1 MNAAGLFL
9 LVTLLLLLAIGVPI
23 GLALMG
29 TSFAAITLYSSSD
42 ALALLGG
49 DVWRSL
55 TTPELVS
62 LPLFILLGSLIARS
76 DLAEEVF
83 AALEPMFERLPGR
96 LLHANVVAA
105 TLFAAVTGSSAA
117 TTATVGRITVPRL
130 LARGYPRDLVLGSL
144 CGAGTLGFLIPPSIV
159 LIVYGVVTQVSIVDL
174 FLAGILPGLLYAGL
188 AMAWIA
194 FASSYRPQP
203 QISPNDR
210 DRTRGRERRSL
221 RPLCDLSLLI
231 GGVIGAMAAGV
242 AGPSEA
248 ATIGIALTLLVR
260 GPRLARRPRDLIA
273 ALGEATRTS
282 AMLALIL
289 LGALFFAKAV
299 ALFGLAD
306 TLANFLLAL
315 APSPFVLFL
324 ILLVAHVLAG
334 MWLDGLSLILI
345 SVPVSLPLARAAGF
359 DPLWYGI
366 FLVITVEMAQITP
379 PVGFNLF
386 IVRELADS
394 SLGQTAR
401 AALPFFSL
409 LALVALLL
417 YVLPVLA
424 LWPA

>member
-1 MNAAGLFL
+1 MSAPAI
-9 LVTLLLLLAIGVPI
+9 LLLTALLALLAIGVPV

-29 TSFAAITLYSSSD
+29 ASFAAIALYSSSD
-42 ALALLGG
+42 ALVLLGG

-62 LPLFILLGSLIARS
+62 LPLFILLGALIARS
-76 DLAEEVF
+76 NLAEEVF
-83 AALEPMFERLPGR
+83 AALEPALERLPGR

-117 TTATVGRITVPRL
+117 TTATVGRITVPTL
-130 LARGYPRDLVLGSL
+130 LARGYPRSLVLGSL

-159 LIVYGVVTQVSIVDL
+159 LILYGVVAQVSIVDL
-174 FLAGILPGLLYAGL
+174 FLAGILPGLLYALL
-188 AMAWIA
+188 AMVWIA
-194 FASSYRPQP
+194 FASRRHRETVAIGTDPKAAAPRKRS
-203 QISPNDR
+203 
-210 DRTRGRERRSL
+210 GRALVEL
-221 RPLCDLSLLI
+221 ALLI
-231 GGVIGAMAAGV
+231 GGVIGAMATGL

-248 ATIGIALTLLVR
+248 ATIGIALAVLLR
-260 GPRLARRPRDLIA
+260 LPRFLHRPGDLSA
-273 ALGEATRTS
+273 ALAEAGRTS

-299 ALFGLAD
+299 ALFGIAEGLAGA
-306 TLANFLLAL
+306 LEAL
-315 APSPFVLFL
+315 APSPFALFL
-324 ILLVAHVLAG
+324 LLLVGHVLAG

-345 SVPVSLPLARAAGF
+345 SVPVTLPLARAAGM

-386 IVRELADS
+386 IVRDLAGS
-394 SLGQTAR
+394 SLGETAR

-417 YVLPVLA
+417 YVLPELA